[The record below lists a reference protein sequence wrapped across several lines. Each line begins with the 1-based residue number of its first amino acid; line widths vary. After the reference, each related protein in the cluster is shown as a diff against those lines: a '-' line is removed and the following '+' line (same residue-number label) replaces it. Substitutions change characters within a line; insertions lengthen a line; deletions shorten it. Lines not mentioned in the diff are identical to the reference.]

1 MLPPRPWPTDGSAP
15 GFKETKVTL
24 VARDPTDPEQLVQA
38 WNVGDK
44 RRLLANTR
52 GPLWAFWQGQR
63 SNHLF
68 DVDRAMAA
76 EEVGEGKDVKREV
89 AEPDRL
95 LIEWF
100 HRQSKRAGLATVAP
114 SMKAANVHAAHRI
127 NATGPRE
134 RVKAIAWFALTDL
147 RWKGR
152 VRAVEQLWERWDLLV
167 GDWERAGEPEWE
179 AP

>member
-1 MLPPRPWPTDGSAP
+1 MQAPRPWPADAP
-15 GFKETKVTL
+15 GLREQRVTL
-24 VARDPTDPEQLVQA
+24 IAVDPTDVEALVWA
-38 WNVGDK
+38 TGVGDK
-44 RRLLANTR
+44 RRLLAETR
-52 GPLWAFWQGQR
+52 GPLWACWKGKYAT
-63 SNHLF
+63 HLF
-68 DVDRAMAA
+68 VLDRGKAV
-76 EEVGEGKDVKREV
+76 EDVGEGKNVKREV
-89 AEPDRL
+89 AAPDRL

-100 HRQSKRAGLATVAP
+100 HRQALRAGLATVAP
-114 SMKAANVHAAHRI
+114 SMLADNVYAAHRI